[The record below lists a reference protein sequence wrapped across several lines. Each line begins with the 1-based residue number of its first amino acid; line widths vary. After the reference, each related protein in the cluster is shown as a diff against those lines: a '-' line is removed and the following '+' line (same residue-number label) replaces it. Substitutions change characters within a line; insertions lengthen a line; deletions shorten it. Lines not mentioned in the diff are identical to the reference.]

1 MGYCRA
7 RGGGAVAESRW
18 FGRENFD
25 QKKAPVL
32 AASSPHNLD
41 FPNPIGQ
48 TVKVTKRI
56 GYL

>member
-1 MGYCRA
+1 MACC

-25 QKKAPVL
+25 QKKTPVL